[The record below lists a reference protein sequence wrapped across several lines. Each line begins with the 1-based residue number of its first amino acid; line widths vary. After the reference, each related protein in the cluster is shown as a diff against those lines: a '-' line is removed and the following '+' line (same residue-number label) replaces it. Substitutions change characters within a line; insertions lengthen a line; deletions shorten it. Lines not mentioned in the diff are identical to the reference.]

1 MISAVGKYRP
11 EIRVMTRNCGVFSF
25 QCCQAPTQL
34 QTQTPELELG
44 PIFGF
49 HHPPH
54 HITFLNHKIQLK
66 LATIGRDNM
75 NKEAG

>member
-1 MISAVGKYRP
+1 MS
-11 EIRVMTRNCGVFSF
+11 EINCVPLPLDTTHAY
-25 QCCQAPTQL
+25 CQAPTQL